1 MSRLVFKFATITA
14 LAIASINILAAESV
28 KYGGVDVPAE
38 RIDLSNL
45 NFQPR
50 LDCRAHGTPIDL
62 PDDIIVT
69 NEGPGFIR
77 AGTKIRWQMDG
88 GSEGT
93 HVLPAL
99 APRESTYI
107 FKANPGGIPTGRK
120 CDADILRNP
129 GLTPDLTIVR

>member
-1 MSRLVFKFATITA
+1 MSMLVIKFAAITA

-28 KYGGVDVPAE
+28 RYGGVDVPAE
-38 RIDLSNL
+38 TIDLANL
-45 NFQPR
+45 NFRPR
-50 LDCRAHGTPIDL
+50 LDCRAHGTPIDF

-69 NEGPGFIR
+69 NEGPGFVR

-88 GSEGT
+88 GSHGV

-99 APRESTYI
+99 APTESTYI

-120 CDADILRNP
+120 CKADILRNP
-129 GLTPDLTIVR
+129 DLTIVR